1 MNGVTALLVF
11 RTGATL
17 GALPVEHVVET
28 MRPLALTAIASA
40 PVYVAGAAVV
50 RGEAVPVID
59 LARLVTGTTAPVA
72 RWVSVRSGARSA
84 VLAVSEVVGVRR
96 AGASHAPALVGGVA
110 TSVLDALGVLDR
122 ELLVVLTAAR
132 LVTEEAW
139 KAFDA
144 SSQQGRAP

>member
-1 MNGVTALLVF
+1 MSGAATLLVF

-50 RGEAVPVID
+50 RGEVVPVID

-72 RWVSVRSGARSA
+72 RWVSIRSGGRSA
-84 VLAVSEVVGVRR
+84 VLAVSEILGVRR
-96 AGASHAPALVGGVA
+96 AGAVQAPALVGGVA
-110 TSVLDALGVLDR
+110 TSVLDELGVLDR
-122 ELLVVLTAAR
+122 ELLVVLAAAR
-132 LVTEEAW
+132 LVSEDAW

-144 SSQQGRAP
+144 ASPQPRAS